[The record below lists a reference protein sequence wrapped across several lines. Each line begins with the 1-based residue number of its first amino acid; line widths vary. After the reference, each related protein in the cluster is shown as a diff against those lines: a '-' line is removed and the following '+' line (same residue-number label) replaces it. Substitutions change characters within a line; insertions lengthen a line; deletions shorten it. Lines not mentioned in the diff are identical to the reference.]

1 MNDSNQS
8 ISRVEDINDWIN
20 KVHLGSC
27 FDLIKQLPDESV
39 DMIVTSPPYFNLR
52 NYNVEGQFGQEK
64 TFEEFVEKLCELFKD
79 ARRVLKKSGSV
90 WVNLGDCYSS
100 SGEAGSGEDE
110 GGETGISWVKHQR
123 RAGKSR
129 LPEKC
134 LNMIPQRFAIKMI
147 DDVGYILRNEIVWFK
162 RNCLSSGTL
171 LYAKTQKGVMPAN
184 IRDLS
189 RLDPKTVSL
198 WDGEKWQQVKKWVRN
213 TSPKNIKQITF
224 RNGENIIC
232 TGDHL
237 FPLNDGGL
245 KKAEELKRGHIIK
258 NTILPN
264 NDETNNSSLI
274 PDEIGWFIGLYLAEG
289 SRGGRKHEVIQIS
302 GHKKETERLKKC
314 QKIAEMYHGHCNHY
328 FSGENGMNIHIHSKI
343 LNALIDTYIGGR
355 TAHDKRL
362 SNECWQR
369 SNKFLESLLKSYLDG
384 DGHFDKNNNRYR
396 IGFTRNEFLANDL
409 RLICARLGYHVRL
422 KRATSTCNGEIFK
435 IYRGEIRLTKT
446 KHFNNKSDYEIIKI
460 NKYKNVG
467 DFWDIVL
474 KDEPHLFSSHSGLLI
489 HNCMPS
495 SVSSRF
501 TVDWEPIFFFVK
513 DGDEYYFEQQFEPM
527 MTQHKKF
534 MPPFGGT
541 KDTGNATYS
550 GKKVEPN
557 PLGRTKRCVW
567 DIPTQASTVK
577 HAAMFN
583 EKLIETPILASCPEF
598 ICTKCGKPREKIF
611 NSGEVVSKGGS
622 DTGKMSQNKEA
633 YVGAETKTKSMEH
646 REKLFSGEYSDCG
659 CGAPFRPGVVLDP
672 FMGSGTSGLVA
683 RKLGRNFI
691 GFELNPEFQKIANDR
706 INDELGLFA

>member
-1 MNDSNQS
+1 MTEEENKK
-8 ISRVEDINDWIN
+8 WLN

-64 TFEEFVEKLCELFKD
+64 TFDEFVEKLCELFKD
-79 ARRVLKKSGSV
+79 AKRVLKKSGSV

-100 SGEAGSGEDE
+100 SGETGSGEDE

-147 DDVGYILRNEIVWFK
+147 DDIGYILRNEIVWFK
-162 RNCLSSGTL
+162 RNCLSSGTM
-171 LYAKTQKGVMPAN
+171 LYAKTQKGVMPSD
-184 IRDLS
+184 IRELT

-198 WDGEKWQQVKKWVRN
+198 WDGEKWQPVKKWVKN
-213 TSPKNIKQITF
+213 TSPKNIRQITF
-224 RNGENIIC
+224 RNGESIIC

-237 FPLNDGGL
+237 FPISDGKL
-245 KKAEELKRGHIIK
+245 KKAQELKTGDII
-258 NTILPN
+258 N
-264 NDETNNSSLI
+264 NAIFPDNEETHKSSLI

-289 SRGGRKHEVIQIS
+289 SRGGTKGKQNVIQIS

-314 QKIAEMYHGHCNHY
+314 QEIAKMYHGHCRYY
-328 FSGENGMNIHIHSKI
+328 FKGENGMNIHINSKV
-343 LNALIDTYIGGR
+343 LNAIIDTYIGGK
-355 TAHDKRL
+355 TAHDKHL
-362 SNECWQR
+362 TNACWQR
-369 SNKFLESLLKSYLDG
+369 SNKFLDALLKSYLDG
-384 DGHFDKNNNRYR
+384 DGHFEKKNNRYR
-396 IGFTRNEFLANDL
+396 LGFARNDFLANDL
-409 RLICARLGYHVRL
+409 RLICARLGYNIRL
-422 KRATSTCNGEIFK
+422 KKTHVTFNKKKFK
-435 IYRGEIRLTKT
+435 SYKGEIRLIKT
-446 KHFNNKSDYEIIKI
+446 THFNNKSDYEIIKI
-460 NKYKNVG
+460 NKYKKTKDVG

-474 KDEPHLFSSHSGLLI
+474 EKEPHLFASHSGLLI

-495 SVSSRF
+495 SVASRF
-501 TVDWEPIFFFVK
+501 TIDWEPIFFFVK

-527 MTQHKKF
+527 VTQHKKF

-550 GKKVEPN
+550 GNKVEPN
-557 PLGRTKRCVW
+557 PMGRTKRCVW

-583 EKLIETPILASCPEF
+583 EKLIETPILATCPEF
-598 ICTKCGKPREKIF
+598 ICTKCGKAREKIF
-611 NSGEVVSKGGS
+611 NTGDVASKGGS
-622 DTGKMSQNKEA
+622 DTGKMAKNKNDYA
-633 YVGAETKTKSMEH
+633 DAGTKTKAMEH
-646 REKLFSGEYSDCG
+646 REKLFSGEYTDCG
-659 CGAPFRPGVVLDP
+659 CGAPFKPGVVLDV
-672 FMGSGTSGLVA
+672 FMGSGTTGLVA

-706 INDELGLFA
+706 INEELGLFA